1 MLKRVT
7 KPQGKPAAAKAAKP
21 EKSDAATK
29 RSATA
34 SKFSRPASAARR
46 KPL

>member
-7 KPQGKPAAAKAAKP
+7 KPQGKQPAAKAAKS

-34 SKFSRPASAARR
+34 SKFSRTTGAARR